1 MSGAVTEPFIR
12 VRNLRKVYRKEG
24 REFPAISDATFA
36 VAPGELAC
44 LVGPSGCGKTT
55 LLKILAGLQNYAA
68 FIDEVATISVLQL
81 DADVISVISIGK
93 EHGSL
98 KVARSAGPPQA
109 FAVEINGGIG
119 GRNLEAKSGPV
130 CHRV

>member
-1 MSGAVTEPFIR
+1 MSSTVTEPFIR

-55 LLKILAGLQNYAA
+55 LLKILAGLQNYDSGEA
-68 FIDEVATISVLQL
+68 Q
-81 DADVISVISIGK
+81 IGSPS
-93 EHGSL
+93 HPFDS
-98 KVARSAGPPQA
+98 ARDTRWKHVRP
-109 FAVEINGGIG
+109 
-119 GRNLEAKSGPV
+119 R
-130 CHRV
+130 